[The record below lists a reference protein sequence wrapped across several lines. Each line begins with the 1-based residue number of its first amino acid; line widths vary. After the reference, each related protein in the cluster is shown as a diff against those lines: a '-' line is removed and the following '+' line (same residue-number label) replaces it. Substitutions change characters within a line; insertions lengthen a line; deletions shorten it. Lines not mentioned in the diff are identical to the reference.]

1 MTSTTRLYAIPKTK
15 VTTPRLSHRT
25 LVTIEIVAPIVIVAA
40 WWLAS
45 AGSKNAFFPPLS
57 KILQRFRELWL
68 FEHFL
73 SDVVPSLANL
83 ALGFAI
89 AALGGILIGVLL
101 GTFRFFR
108 WTASPVMDFFRSIP
122 TVALVPIFVSL
133 FGLGAETRVVS
144 IAVAAVFPI
153 AIATMDGVRG
163 LDRTRHDV
171 ATVFKLGP
179 VERMLRVNLP
189 GASPMMFSGLQVGL
203 MYAFIV
209 MIASEMLGISVG
221 IGAMTLEAQQTFRMV
236 DMWAG
241 ILLLGVIG
249 YLANLLFLL
258 VRGRVLRWYFASQRL
273 QRSA

>member
-1 MTSTTRLYAIPKTK
+1 MTTTTRLYAIPKTK
-15 VTTPRLSHRT
+15 VATPRLSPRA
-25 LVTIEIVAPIVIVAA
+25 LVVIEVVAPVLLLVA
-40 WWLAS
+40 WWFAS

-68 FEHFL
+68 FEHLL
-73 SDVVPSLANL
+73 SDIVPSLANL

-89 AALGGILIGVLL
+89 AAVAGIVLGVLL
-101 GTFRFFR
+101 GTFRGLR
-108 WTASPVMDFFRSIP
+108 WTATPVMDFFRSIP
-122 TVALVPIFVSL
+122 TVALVPIFVSI

-163 LDRTRHDV
+163 LDRIRHDV

-179 VERMLRVNLP
+179 LERMLRVNLP

-221 IGAMTLEAQQTFRMV
+221 IGALTLESQQTFRMA

-249 YLANLLFLL
+249 YLVNLLFLL

-273 QRSA
+273 QRGA